1 MENIKVID
9 KKPKNYYLDEHEIGS
24 SEPSLKTNASGI
36 SIKTN
41 NRRRKIN
48 LKYFFFPILSIV
60 LVGIVIIVVILS
72 RKKAQR
78 EENKNQNDISIIE
91 NPPSNKPEEPHNDG
105 NEKMDFKDLISKY
118 GPIELDKAYKIKTNV
133 NDLKRIY
140 INRRYY
146 EDIKFSGSL
155 RKRLVDKKTNY
166 DIYVISEIEADEEK
180 KYFYNKIYTCS
191 ISIASECIS
200 TKDKYCLPRK
210 LVDLNDQDYSNIRQ
224 INKIESLEN
233 IPLPICIFNIT
244 DNNII
249 LSITCHKNISNSKV
263 SSIVLD
269 LYSFRPSGIKRIDK
283 RAGNITIAQRTEGDY
298 EYIREK
304 TNYGIY
310 DDENSIGN
318 FSTIDMNIT
327 KDKNGN
333 LIAYDE
339 LTFNNITK
347 NEDNYYIK
355 NKITS
360 LSDRTKFIKE
370 LNPIKY
376 NKTIYEILPYLK
388 EYMKVHEQFSYENF
402 KELYYMSKGLTYL
415 LDEKRR
421 LNNETNEIQF
431 IYSEPLFNYA
441 HFSGIK
447 LLINLSNNLGLY
459 TQAMEASSDLKF
471 DSGKSVNL
479 GYLKQYSNMSSILK
493 EIKIISTAGSNL
505 ADKLYKIINETYLN
519 LTKIINTDVPSLN
532 NLIKYKELTDIFDF
546 TFSLDNLKVVP
557 FEIIEESNNLVN
569 KLEQTY
575 NEINNGSLKNNI
587 HILNEY
593 IYHFIT
599 QSHILIDKIYYNL
612 DELNYLINTPK
623 EIISSISTY
632 YLNHSSS
639 PYISTIE
646 NASQILLNYCE
657 NEVELIVP
665 KVEKQIKLFENITI
679 ESIKKQLNLIKKLK
693 QKIDNRNSTNFI
705 INGATKKEDYDKII
719 TNLENSNNY
728 ITKIIYLFQEK
739 VKKEMDLKNGYFITK
754 YDIDSN
760 NNRFKEIINEFLEA
774 SQRIEDNEYIDKEFD
789 KIMIDFRLNFSSIMN
804 IMQNLKENKFFMN
817 ENTLQGE
824 YFSKSALNKI
834 SSNFENLTYEIL
846 LKIKHENDLYI
857 NSIKSNVNQFLKD
870 NKDYLDNL
878 MKDLEYL
885 FSEKMDKLEEEYK
898 KVFNKHLESINE
910 IMNKNGELTK
920 KYFNEMNGTLT
931 DNNEIKKLLDNIPVN
946 KELVNNMNCEY
957 PTHPHCW
964 KYQKYD
970 DKIST
975 KSPSQIYYEKY
986 KIFKTK
992 YDISKEFINYELNS
1006 DILGE
1011 YKKAITNLK
1020 QLLQNFKNNKMT
1032 DIFPE
1037 FSELYFID
1045 ENIKK
1050 LDDFYNSLNRHISDE
1065 VFNNK
1070 YLPLLNEFKQNKN
1083 KEIKDIKNYIENIH
1097 INIEANDT
1105 ENNLDHDFCIT
1116 YIRKKTY
1123 VCNSGVVYF
1132 VNDNGNACFES
1143 NYSDNYKYF
1152 VLPSFE
1158 EDIEFEKEVTNTYKL
1173 IKQKIDSYTNKI
1185 NELKNLIILVESN
1198 IKKMDLCK
1206 DYFSPIQEKLNSIIS
1221 EKYSDNL
1228 IKGSYKYYKKIIDNN
1243 LEKIFNE
1250 VGNKWINSF
1259 DILSKRIYNNFDK
1272 FKYILSDLGLMSL
1285 IYDSLIYQ
1293 NITNDFHYSIISHQ
1307 RNEYN
1312 YTISYY
1318 YNCLIKNISS
1328 YLQSIYNQIPTNQE
1342 GLNNITN
1349 LRKKEVND
1357 LINKLINNIKESK
1370 NHSLSLERQLYILN
1384 VTSSNFFK
1392 TNSILNHS
1400 IKNTTSI
1407 LKSKGNKLYTIDNG
1421 KKFNKFVLASRFY
1434 LENSLNDRLIEEY
1447 YKPIKNDFFIYLK
1460 AEEFNNLLIN
1470 NILFDQDDLIN
1481 QLNIRI
1487 NKLDIG
1493 IKKDFLI
1500 VKEDYREKLDYIISN
1515 IYSQG
1520 KIEEKID
1527 LKYNNHLK
1535 NIDNKMV
1542 ESIKKYIQNI
1552 LDKIKSKMSNEE
1564 RRLKEMATSYS
1575 NDFSTIKETIQN
1587 YKLEIYEKFKEI
1599 LDNIINNIY
1608 ENIMNVI
1615 YRNHFKIFLDE
1626 YREKAY
1632 NYSLECES
1640 YDTLKSSYNIGTII
1654 FEIVEELVN
1663 NYQNYTKNLI
1673 EIKKEK
1679 YLKKKYN
1686 EAKLDEIKK
1695 LIDDEIS
1702 QGYSNLLEILK
1713 QKSTSNIGD
1722 DIYDFNEDI
1731 KDSINLEIEI
1741 NIDNINNTLKNIQE
1755 DVNTL
1760 GWERLI
1766 YSEENP
1772 FSIIQTE
1779 FKAFITNK
1787 INLEKK
1793 NLNKIYEEI
1802 IINNFNKLI
1811 NNLILTFGK
1820 EYFERVMKYNENYR
1834 IKNLYQN
1841 LKYSL
1846 FVSLQYYS
1854 SLYSTKK
1861 EYGTLTNDLKLKL
1874 YNLNNLNFI
1883 VKEEKDKILILLEND
1898 IDNLIKNSF
1907 NYVLQTYIDYLEN
1920 DVSLE
1925 EQFTKRTKNQI
1936 ISKVKEMN
1944 STLSKYYIDLLNKE
1958 CKSKFIDS
1966 YTKVMNDQTN
1976 EMIQAIE
1983 DSKLKMRLK
1992 IDDLFTIDI
2001 EKVLN
2006 QTNYII
2012 NMTLDSIKEYEIYFK
2027 SFNFP
2032 DNLITFFDS
2041 YGDTI
2046 IRGAFDG
2053 LETLINK
2060 LTKNETL
2067 SHLEKNIKNF
2077 KDNLTLSKF
2086 IEDRNN
2092 IYTTIRN
2099 NSIDKMKDAINSYG
2113 KEEYPKKLNDEINR
2127 LQNRRLNG
2135 EIIIDIYEETKE
2147 DLNEDLNEDLKED
2160 LNDKSIS
2167 QILNKLL
2174 LKSDNIINYIKTF
2187 ESFKQFNEIIDKNI
2201 KKLNISYKE
2210 TKQIIDNFYSQDDIY
2225 SILNEKLEIL
2235 KGYALNYY
2243 NTMKDSYNSLKKYID
2258 NSLYEIDEELNIY
2271 TNVTYKTFIQKY
2283 ENISK
2288 NSAPF
2293 DIEKNINK
2301 RKDKIVTYTKSSEN
2315 FEYEAKAEIVSI
2327 NENARFKY
2335 NLIAEGEGRIKEAKV
2350 VASVINK
2357 IKPLKASIEFN
2368 ENLLDSCIKKTQ
2380 KIDIDFNKVSYKT
2393 NLFFDSKYNIMNISF
2408 DKDLIYEYK
2417 LQGYEIERNE
2427 DSEEQICDVFL
2438 GVYFC
2443 LINNENCNEPIK
2455 TNETEVKTFIIQEKG
2470 DTIPINNLN

>member
-1 MENIKVID
+1 M
-9 KKPKNYYLDEHEIGS
+9 
-24 SEPSLKTNASGI
+24 
-36 SIKTN
+36 
-41 NRRRKIN
+41 
-48 LKYFFFPILSIV
+48 
-60 LVGIVIIVVILS
+60 
-72 RKKAQR
+72 
-78 EENKNQNDISIIE
+78 
-91 NPPSNKPEEPHNDG
+91 
-105 NEKMDFKDLISKY
+105 
-118 GPIELDKAYKIKTNV
+118 
-133 NDLKRIY
+133 
-140 INRRYY
+140 
-146 EDIKFSGSL
+146 
-155 RKRLVDKKTNY
+155 
-166 DIYVISEIEADEEK
+166 
-180 KYFYNKIYTCS
+180 
-191 ISIASECIS
+191 
-200 TKDKYCLPRK
+200 
-210 LVDLNDQDYSNIRQ
+210 
-224 INKIESLEN
+224 
-233 IPLPICIFNIT
+233 
-244 DNNII
+244 
-249 LSITCHKNISNSKV
+249 
-263 SSIVLD
+263 
-269 LYSFRPSGIKRIDK
+269 
-283 RAGNITIAQRTEGDY
+283 
-298 EYIREK
+298 
-304 TNYGIY
+304 
-310 DDENSIGN
+310 
-318 FSTIDMNIT
+318 
-327 KDKNGN
+327 
-333 LIAYDE
+333 
-339 LTFNNITK
+339 
-347 NEDNYYIK
+347 
-355 NKITS
+355 
-360 LSDRTKFIKE
+360 
-370 LNPIKY
+370 
-376 NKTIYEILPYLK
+376 
-388 EYMKVHEQFSYENF
+388 
-402 KELYYMSKGLTYL
+402 
-415 LDEKRR
+415 
-421 LNNETNEIQF
+421 
-431 IYSEPLFNYA
+431 
-441 HFSGIK
+441 
-447 LLINLSNNLGLY
+447 
-459 TQAMEASSDLKF
+459 
-471 DSGKSVNL
+471 
-479 GYLKQYSNMSSILK
+479 
-493 EIKIISTAGSNL
+493 
-505 ADKLYKIINETYLN
+505 
-519 LTKIINTDVPSLN
+519 
-532 NLIKYKELTDIFDF
+532 
-546 TFSLDNLKVVP
+546 
-557 FEIIEESNNLVN
+557 
-569 KLEQTY
+569 
-575 NEINNGSLKNNI
+575 
-587 HILNEY
+587 
-593 IYHFIT
+593 
-599 QSHILIDKIYYNL
+599 
-612 DELNYLINTPK
+612 
-623 EIISSISTY
+623 
-632 YLNHSSS
+632 
-639 PYISTIE
+639 
-646 NASQILLNYCE
+646 
-657 NEVELIVP
+657 
-665 KVEKQIKLFENITI
+665 
-679 ESIKKQLNLIKKLK
+679 
-693 QKIDNRNSTNFI
+693 
-705 INGATKKEDYDKII
+705 
-719 TNLENSNNY
+719 
-728 ITKIIYLFQEK
+728 
-739 VKKEMDLKNGYFITK
+739 
-754 YDIDSN
+754 
-760 NNRFKEIINEFLEA
+760 
-774 SQRIEDNEYIDKEFD
+774 
-789 KIMIDFRLNFSSIMN
+789 
-804 IMQNLKENKFFMN
+804 
-817 ENTLQGE
+817 
-824 YFSKSALNKI
+824 
-834 SSNFENLTYEIL
+834 
-846 LKIKHENDLYI
+846 
-857 NSIKSNVNQFLKD
+857 
-870 NKDYLDNL
+870 
-878 MKDLEYL
+878 
-885 FSEKMDKLEEEYK
+885 
-898 KVFNKHLESINE
+898 
-910 IMNKNGELTK
+910 
-920 KYFNEMNGTLT
+920 
-931 DNNEIKKLLDNIPVN
+931 
-946 KELVNNMNCEY
+946 
-957 PTHPHCW
+957 
-964 KYQKYD
+964 
-970 DKIST
+970 
-975 KSPSQIYYEKY
+975 
-986 KIFKTK
+986 
-992 YDISKEFINYELNS
+992 
-1006 DILGE
+1006 
-1011 YKKAITNLK
+1011 
-1020 QLLQNFKNNKMT
+1020 
-1032 DIFPE
+1032 
-1037 FSELYFID
+1037 
-1045 ENIKK
+1045 
-1050 LDDFYNSLNRHISDE
+1050 
-1065 VFNNK
+1065 
-1070 YLPLLNEFKQNKN
+1070 
-1083 KEIKDIKNYIENIH
+1083 
-1097 INIEANDT
+1097 
-1105 ENNLDHDFCIT
+1105 
-1116 YIRKKTY
+1116 
-1123 VCNSGVVYF
+1123 
-1132 VNDNGNACFES
+1132 
-1143 NYSDNYKYF
+1143 
-1152 VLPSFE
+1152 
-1158 EDIEFEKEVTNTYKL
+1158 
-1173 IKQKIDSYTNKI
+1173 
-1185 NELKNLIILVESN
+1185 
-1198 IKKMDLCK
+1198 
-1206 DYFSPIQEKLNSIIS
+1206 
-1221 EKYSDNL
+1221 
-1228 IKGSYKYYKKIIDNN
+1228 
-1243 LEKIFNE
+1243 
-1250 VGNKWINSF
+1250 
-1259 DILSKRIYNNFDK
+1259 
-1272 FKYILSDLGLMSL
+1272 
-1285 IYDSLIYQ
+1285 
-1293 NITNDFHYSIISHQ
+1293 
-1307 RNEYN
+1307 
-1312 YTISYY
+1312 
-1318 YNCLIKNISS
+1318 
-1328 YLQSIYNQIPTNQE
+1328 
-1342 GLNNITN
+1342 
-1349 LRKKEVND
+1349 
-1357 LINKLINNIKESK
+1357 
-1370 NHSLSLERQLYILN
+1370 
-1384 VTSSNFFK
+1384 
-1392 TNSILNHS
+1392 
-1400 IKNTTSI
+1400 
-1407 LKSKGNKLYTIDNG
+1407 
-1421 KKFNKFVLASRFY
+1421 
-1434 LENSLNDRLIEEY
+1434 
-1447 YKPIKNDFFIYLK
+1447 
-1460 AEEFNNLLIN
+1460 
-1470 NILFDQDDLIN
+1470 
-1481 QLNIRI
+1481 
-1487 NKLDIG
+1487 
-1493 IKKDFLI
+1493 I
-1500 VKEDYREKLDYIISN
+1500 VKEDYREKLDYIISS

-1542 ESIKKYIQNI
+1542 ESIKKYIKNI

-1564 RRLKEMATSYS
+1564 RRLKEMVTSYS
-1575 NDFSTIKETIQN
+1575 NNFSTINETIQN
-1587 YKLEIYEKFKEI
+1587 YKVEIYEKFKEI

-1654 FEIVEELVN
+1654 YEIVEELVN

-1766 YSEENP
+1766 YSDENP
-1772 FSIIQTE
+1772 FSIIQTD

-1802 IINNFNKLI
+1802 ITNNFNKLI

-1883 VKEEKDKILILLEND
+1883 VKEEKDKILILLENN

-1992 IDDLFTIDI
+1992 IDDLFTIDT

-2006 QTNYII
+2006 QTNYIM
-2012 NMTLDSIKEYEIYFK
+2012 NKTLDSIKEYEIYFK

-2092 IYTTIRN
+2092 IYATIRN

-2113 KEEYPKKLNDEINR
+2113 KEEYPKRLNDEINR

-2135 EIIIDIYEETKE
+2135 EIIIDIYEETK
-2147 DLNEDLNEDLKED
+2147 EDLNEDLKED

-2225 SILNEKLEIL
+2225 SILNEKLENL

-2315 FEYEAKAEIVSI
+2315 FEYEAKAEIISI

-2408 DKDLIYEYK
+2408 DKDFIYEYK